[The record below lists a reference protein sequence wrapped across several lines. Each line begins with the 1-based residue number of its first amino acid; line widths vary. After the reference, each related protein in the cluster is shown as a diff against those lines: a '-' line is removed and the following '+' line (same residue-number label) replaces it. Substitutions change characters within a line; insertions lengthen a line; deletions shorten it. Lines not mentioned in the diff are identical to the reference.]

1 MTLYIFPEVNMK
13 VEIEKNKISVYDN
26 FTEKCVYQFEG
37 VFIFKVL
44 DNSNFMILE
53 KCNKNDLKGNCGR
66 QKLSFFR
73 INEKGSKSVNSFCI
87 RPNSLKLNKS
97 LLSSK
102 EIFK

>member
-44 DNSNFMILE
+44 DNSNFMIL
-53 KCNKNDLKGNCGR
+53 
-66 QKLSFFR
+66 
-73 INEKGSKSVNSFCI
+73 
-87 RPNSLKLNKS
+87 
-97 LLSSK
+97 
-102 EIFK
+102 

>member
-53 KCNKNDLKGNCGR
+53 KYNKNDSTKQDVIKKVNITINYTFLNETQKYTIRKLK
-66 QKLSFFR
+66 
-73 INEKGSKSVNSFCI
+73 I
-87 RPNSLKLNKS
+87 
-97 LLSSK
+97 K
-102 EIFK
+102 EM